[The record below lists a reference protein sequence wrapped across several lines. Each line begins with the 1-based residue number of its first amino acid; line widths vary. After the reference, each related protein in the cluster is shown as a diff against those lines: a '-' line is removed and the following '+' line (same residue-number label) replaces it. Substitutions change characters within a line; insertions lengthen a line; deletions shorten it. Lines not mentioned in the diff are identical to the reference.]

1 MVGGVA
7 KACAPYSLKPLA
19 SLSCTIHAADL
30 RRQRCQAGL
39 AEHTHTH
46 TPASR
51 PTTSSFYRPARPTLL
66 RTDTEAAAPPPSP
79 AVTNTNSLACFT
91 IATHGKEIR
100 TFMQKTENDA
110 PLTRIIKR
118 PLDCLNHRR
127 RSGINLD
134 LIRTKHVGCRGNFT
148 TFTAELEEAPS
159 LHLRSLHLGEFP

>member
-1 MVGGVA
+1 
-7 KACAPYSLKPLA
+7 
-19 SLSCTIHAADL
+19 
-30 RRQRCQAGL
+30 
-39 AEHTHTH
+39 
-46 TPASR
+46 
-51 PTTSSFYRPARPTLL
+51 
-66 RTDTEAAAPPPSP
+66 
-79 AVTNTNSLACFT
+79 
-91 IATHGKEIR
+91 
-100 TFMQKTENDA
+100 MQKTENDA

>member
-1 MVGGVA
+1 MR
-7 KACAPYSLKPLA
+7 SLFPEATGFLKLHH
-19 SLSCTIHAADL
+19 SC
-30 RRQRCQAGL
+30 RRPTKSTMSSRTSR
-39 AEHTHTH
+39 THTH
-46 TPASR
+46 TRQRRDR
-51 PTTSSFYRPARPTLL
+51 PRLHSTGRRVPLFSAQIQKLPLL
-66 RTDTEAAAPPPSP
+66 LLPPPSQIP
-79 AVTNTNSLACFT
+79 TASPVSRSRRTGRKT
-91 IATHGKEIR
+91 R